1 MSVNRRVT
9 LIQAS
14 LRSYGLG
21 DERATGA
28 ALRGVGVRV
37 LEDIHRVPRPGMELE
52 PVAVAPVVDRD
63 AQAVRAAVPVE
74 RDCDSV
80 VLPICEFLLHDSS
93 LMGCCQLR
101 GRSPYGEM
109 GLAGV
114 RGYGLPRACQ

>member
-14 LRSYGLG
+14 LRSQGLG
-21 DERATGA
+21 DERAAGA
-28 ALRGVGVRV
+28 ALRRVGVRV
-37 LEDIHRVPRPGMELE
+37 LEDVQRVPRPGLELE

-74 RDCDSV
+74 RDRDSV
-80 VLPICEFLLHDSS
+80 VFPICEFLLHDSS

-101 GRSPYGEM
+101 GRNLTAKWG
-109 GLAGV
+109 
-114 RGYGLPRACQ
+114 